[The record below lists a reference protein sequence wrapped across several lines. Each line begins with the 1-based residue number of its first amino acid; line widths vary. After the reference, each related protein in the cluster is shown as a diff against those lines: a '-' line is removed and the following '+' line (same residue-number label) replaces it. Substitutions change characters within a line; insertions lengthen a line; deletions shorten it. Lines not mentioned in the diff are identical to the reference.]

1 MEQLILSA
9 AIEAA
14 LKTLT
19 GLVKD
24 EEKISKR
31 WVEFGQTCQN
41 VFVTVQEFDKYAP
54 QIKDAILSGFSA
66 DKQKAA
72 RAPKADI
79 KGMSADEVKLRNRAN
94 SDVSSYFGRIR
105 NEYAFPPAPAAA
117 VVDPLKAEQAE
128 LAKKAAQAATDK
140 AQAMAAENI
149 AKLEEKNLEN
159 SIKLAEAVLKAAE
172 EKKDKAETRKARA
185 RVSDLKR
192 KVEEQKAK
200 VEQTAAEVARLAEL
214 AKQAQ
219 AESNAKLALIEE
231 QKTRDSLKAKLV
243 DALKV
248 ARESKLPNASDL
260 VKALQAAHD
269 LLIASK

>member
-1 MEQLILSA
+1 MEATILSA

-19 GLVKD
+19 GLVRD
-24 EEKISKR
+24 DVKIKNR
-31 WVEFGQTCQN
+31 WVEFGKTCQN
-41 VFVTVQEFDKYAP
+41 VFVTIEGFDKYAP
-54 QIKDAILSGFSA
+54 QIKDAILNGFSA
-66 DKQKAA
+66 DMQKAY
-72 RAPKADI
+72 RAPKADV
-79 KGMSADEVKLRNRAN
+79 KVMSPEEVKLRNRAS
-94 SDVSSYFGRIR
+94 SDISSYFGRVR
-105 NEYAFPPAPAAA
+105 NEYAFPPVPAA
-117 VVDPLKAEQAE
+117 VTVDPLKAEQAE

-172 EKKDKAETRKARA
+172 EKKDKTETRKARA
-185 RVSDLKR
+185 RVNDLKR
-192 KVEEQKAK
+192 KVEEQKTK
-200 VEQTAAEVARLAEL
+200 VEQSAAEVARLAEL

-219 AESNAKLALIEE
+219 AESNAKLAMIEE
-231 QKTRDSLKAKLV
+231 QKTRDNLKAKLV

-260 VKALQAAHD
+260 VKALQVAHD
-269 LLIASK
+269 LLVAAK

>member
-24 EEKISKR
+24 DVKIKNR
-31 WVEFGQTCQN
+31 WVEFGKTCQN
-41 VFVTVQEFDKYAP
+41 VFATLENFDKYAP
-54 QIKDAILSGFSA
+54 QIKDAILNGFSV
-66 DKQKAA
+66 DMQKAY
-72 RAPKADI
+72 RAPKADV
-79 KGMSADEVKLRNRAN
+79 KGMSPQEVKLRNRAS
-94 SDVSSYFGRIR
+94 SDISSYFGRVR

-128 LAKKAAQAATDK
+128 LAKKAAQAAVEK
-140 AQAMAAENI
+140 AQAVAAENV
-149 AKLEEKNLEN
+149 AKQEQRQLEE
-159 SIKLAEAVLKAAE
+159 SVKLTELLLKSAEDR
-172 EKKDKAETRKARA
+172 KDKTEIRKTRA
-185 RVSDLKR
+185 RVNDLKR

-200 VEQTAAEVARLAEL
+200 VEQTAAEVAKAAEL

-243 DALKV
+243 EALKV

>member
-1 MEQLILSA
+1 MEQIILSA

-41 VFVTVQEFDKYAP
+41 VFVTIETFDKYAP
-54 QIKDAILSGFSA
+54 QIKDAILSGLSA
-66 DKQKAA
+66 DKQKAY
-72 RAPKADI
+72 RAPKADV
-79 KGMSADEVKLRNRAN
+79 KGMSPQEVKLRNRAS
-94 SDVSSYFGRIR
+94 SDISSYFGRVR
-105 NEYAFPPAPAAA
+105 NEHAFPPAPAAV

-128 LAKKAAQAATDK
+128 LAKKAAQAAVEK
-140 AQAMAAENI
+140 AQAVAAENV
-149 AKLEEKNLEN
+149 AKQEQRQLEE
-159 SIKLAEAVLKAAE
+159 SVKLTELLLKSAE
-172 EKKDKAETRKARA
+172 ERKDKTEIRKTRA
-185 RVSDLKR
+185 RVNDLKR
-192 KVEEQKAK
+192 KVEEQKTK
-200 VEQTAAEVARLAEL
+200 VEQTAAEVAKAAEL

>member
-1 MEQLILSA
+1 MEATILSA

-24 EEKISKR
+24 EGKIGKR
-31 WVEFGQTCQN
+31 WLEFGQTCQN

-66 DKQKAA
+66 DMQKAA

-79 KGMSADEVKLRNRAN
+79 KGMSPEEVKLRDRAS
-94 SDVSSYFGRIR
+94 SDISSYFGRVR
-105 NEYAFPPAPAAA
+105 NKYAFPPVPAPAS
-117 VVDPLKAEQAE
+117 VVDPLMA
-128 LAKKAAQAATDK
+128 LRKKAAQAAVEK
-140 AQAMAAENI
+140 AQAVAAENV
-149 AKLEEKNLEN
+149 AKQEQRQLEE
-159 SIKLAEAVLKAAE
+159 SVKLTELLLKSAEDR
-172 EKKDKAETRKARA
+172 KDKTEIRKTRA
-185 RVSDLKR
+185 RVNDLKR
-192 KVEEQKAK
+192 KVEEQKTK
-200 VEQTAAEVARLAEL
+200 VEQTAAEVAKAAEL

-269 LLIASK
+269 LLIAIK